1 MADAGASALE
11 LNIFLHPFDRFTPS
25 RELEN
30 RYAAIAAKVVQAVRI
45 PVSVKLPMRLT
56 NLFATA
62 DIMRSFGVQ
71 GAVLFNRFFEPD
83 VAIERMEFIEGPAFS
98 HPSELR
104 NILRTAALF
113 TGLVPQLDLAVS
125 TGVHDGAAVVKAL
138 LCGARVAQVCTA
150 IHLHGFKAIG
160 RMNDFLARWA
170 ERHGFGEIGEFRGH
184 LNFINSSSPLFQRV
198 QYMKYFPSQE

>member
-1 MADAGASALE
+1 MRTQYLGLE
-11 LNIFLHPFDRFTPS
+11 LDS
-25 RELEN
+25 
-30 RYAAIAAKVVQAVRI
+30 
-45 PVSVKLPMRLT
+45 PV
-56 NLFATA
+56 
-62 DIMRSFGVQ
+62 
-71 GAVLFNRFFEPD
+71 
-83 VAIERMEFIEGPAFS
+83 
-98 HPSELR
+98 
-104 NILRTAALF
+104 
-113 TGLVPQLDLAVS
+113 
-125 TGVHDGAAVVKAL
+125 VVKAL